1 MKDGRIEHAKSFS
14 PEELQEVKEIFMGMD
29 ADGNGVLDREEM
41 SEFLTKLDMEG
52 ELADLMFAIYDHD
65 GNGVLDFDEFCHF
78 AKDMMQTSE
87 NPLYFVGV
95 LFSALDTDKSG
106 ALSGDE
112 LARFLKLLGINSNPE
127 DFGDKEI
134 TLAEFLTILS

>member
-1 MKDGRIEHAKSFS
+1 MKDGRVEHQKFFTD
-14 PEELQEVKEIFMGMD
+14 EELAEVKEIFEGMD
-29 ADGNGVLDREEM
+29 TDGNGVLDREEM

-65 GNGVLDFDEFCHF
+65 KNGVLDFDEFTHF
-78 AKDMMQTSE
+78 AKDMMKTSE

-112 LARFLKLLGINSNPE
+112 IARFLQLLGISANPE
-127 DFGDKEI
+127 DFEGREI
-134 TLAEFLTILS
+134 TLAEFLSMLA